1 MYEIFEYVITFKS
14 VINIRNFFL
23 SVLWSRLH
31 AKVKFEKSNFYAQS
45 TDKIKN
51 SDLKYLNWWTVSYW
65 CHTKKAKFGLIS
77 WCKTFVERHPFRR
90 ISGHLSP
97 NSMETVLF
105 HKISTPGNQVK
116 FRYFM
121 QCDMFDIYKGSQTGT
136 QPGPPQIS
144 KIESFAT
151 IVNDF
156 QPLFIVVNAPHF
168 NCLRGS
174 WLRPQKFQQS
184 QEGLNY
190 STSLLHFSAHLLG
203 LSVFN
208 CFAFSS
214 QKTKSVL
221 K

>member
-1 MYEIFEYVITFKS
+1 MLNRRTRPRTFD
-14 VINIRNFFL
+14 I
-23 SVLWSRLH
+23 
-31 AKVKFEKSNFYAQS
+31 
-45 TDKIKN
+45 
-51 SDLKYLNWWTVSYW
+51 KYLNWWAVSLV
-65 CHTKKAKFGLIS
+65 CHTKKAKFSLTS
-77 WCKTFVERHPFRR
+77 WCKTVP
-90 ISGHLSP
+90 
-97 NSMETVLF
+97 F

-121 QCDMFDIYKGSQTGT
+121 QCDMFDTYKGSQTGT

-174 WLRPQKFQQS
+174 WLRPQKFWQP

-190 STSLLHFSAHLLG
+190 STSPLLHFSAHLLG